1 MNEYAEICLER
12 DVLLIKMIERNK
24 QLIDA
29 NEEIDQLEIDCIR
42 LQQEINC
49 LRMEPCQLPACEK
62 NQRDI
67 EKMKLSH
74 PTSEWIKD
82 RDAWKVKADELARDL
97 AVAKLEILG
106 LRGGAEFFKAQAG
119 KLAETMTR
127 ALNDDLQQCSPSCE
141 VDFSDVEAAI
151 KEYHKECK

>member
-1 MNEYAEICLER
+1 MNEYAEVCAER
-12 DVLLIKMIERNK
+12 DRLKVEVKEAHM
-24 QLIDA
+24 
-29 NEEIDQLEIDCIR
+29 DCIR

-67 EKMKLSH
+67 EKMKLSQ

-82 RDAWKVKADELARDL
+82 RDAWKAKADELARDL

-106 LRGGAEFFKAQAG
+106 LRGGAEFFKAKAK
-119 KLAETMTR
+119 KLVLVLISIRDNMRDISVFRECQE
-127 ALNDDLQQCSPSCE
+127 ALS
-141 VDFSDVEAAI
+141 
-151 KEYHKECK
+151 EYDKECK